1 MGATRALN
9 VVLSVLIERHIR
21 GRFGLRRFITNFKRR
36 SKADIIDV
44 RYSDLP
50 SCYMMEERA
59 SLYKV
64 NIDHVFKV
72 IDIAMAIMFWPTVW
86 PWLYHD
92 VHQ

>member
-1 MGATRALN
+1 MHATRALN
-9 VVLSVLIERHIR
+9 AVLLVLIERHIR
-21 GRFGLRRFITNFKRR
+21 GRLGLRRFITNFKRR

-50 SCYMMEERA
+50 SCYMMVEKA
-59 SLYKV
+59 SLYEV
-64 NIDHVFKV
+64 NIDRAFKV
-72 IDIAMAIMFWPTVW
+72 IDIAMVWPAVW